1 MEFKDRIMKIPAAF
15 RTTVLMVCICNFF
28 SIILYWGPRASP
40 LMKGHE
46 FKGEY
51 PSMGENIMLNEV
63 KVFNEV
69 RKSSC
74 DSLA

>member
-1 MEFKDRIMKIPAAF
+1 
-15 RTTVLMVCICNFF
+15 
-28 SIILYWGPRASP
+28 
-40 LMKGHE
+40 MKGHE